1 MFCYI
6 QFVILSVT
14 VVFRRIVGSHQG
26 MASENVCQLN
36 VGMGQGGSVGG
47 NY

>member
-1 MFCYI
+1 MFCSI
-6 QFVILSVT
+6 QFIILSVT

-36 VGMGQGGSVGG
+36 VGMEQGGSVGG

>member
-1 MFCYI
+1 M
-6 QFVILSVT
+6 
-14 VVFRRIVGSHQG
+14 GSHQG